1 LLVERIDPD
10 LKILESWLTGHTE
23 GRSIHESAPSFEK
36 GITLLLNLC
45 GYRALH
51 VGDKYEIAAEGGRHA
66 AYGKTNVGIDIIAF
80 SPDQREVLLLQCTTE

>member
-51 VGDKYEIAAEGGRHA
+51 VGDKYEIAAEGG
-66 AYGKTNVGIDIIAF
+66 
-80 SPDQREVLLLQCTTE
+80 

>member
-51 VGDKYEIAAEGGRHA
+51 VGDSMK
-66 AYGKTNVGIDIIAF
+66 
-80 SPDQREVLLLQCTTE
+80 